1 MKQAYFQGISGDRLV
16 WIGFGGDQTGDTFAG
31 QPPHQTLAHAAR
43 DQNLHLA
50 QRMGFVRRA
59 KDLLYRLGEGGRA
72 LFTLRCGVIKLVQ
85 YLPDGSQRIVRLL
98 KDGDVLGLEAL
109 IGQPYQHEAIALTDC
124 EICAIPVEV
133 IERPGLRRELMARWQ
148 QALTEADVWLTQFG
162 TGTARQRVARL
173 LLRLTCVDQDRL
185 PLFCRQDIG
194 AMLGLT
200 TETVSRTIAELR
212 RQGLLRDHGAH
223 IQDCDRETLRRI
235 ADGEE

>member
-1 MKQAYFQGISGDRLV
+1 VRGSVL
-16 WIGFGGDQTGDTFAG
+16 FAG
-31 QPPHQTLAHAAR
+31 LNEADFRHIHQPIRDVALAPR
-43 DQNLHLA
+43 
-50 QRMGFVRRA
+50 
-59 KDLLYRLGEGGRA
+59 DLLYRLGEHGHT
-72 LFTLRCGVIKLVQ
+72 LFTLRCGVIKLLQ

-98 KDGDVLGLEAL
+98 RHGDVLGLEAL
-109 IGQPYQHEAIALTDC
+109 VGQPYQHEATALTDC

-133 IERPGLRRELMARWQ
+133 IENLGRERPGLRKELMARWQ
-148 QALTEADVWLTQFG
+148 QALTEADAWLIQFG

-173 LLRLTCVDQDRL
+173 LLRLTCAEQDRL
-185 PLFCRQDIG
+185 PLLCRQDIG

-212 RQGLLRDHGAH
+212 RQGLLRDHGTQ

>member
-1 MKQAYFQGISGDRLV
+1 MRPITLHAIWSSEPKCRRCAVRGSVL
-16 WIGFGGDQTGDTFAG
+16 FAG
-31 QPPHQTLAHAAR
+31 LDETDFRHIHQPIRDINLAP
-43 DQNLHLA
+43 
-50 QRMGFVRRA
+50 
-59 KDLLYRLGEGGRA
+59 KDLLYRLGERGRT
-72 LFTLRCGVIKLVQ
+72 LFTLRCGVIKLSQ

-98 KDGDVLGLEAL
+98 RDGDVLGLEAL
-109 IGQPYQHEAIALTDC
+109 VGQPYQHEAVALTDC

-133 IERPGLRRELMARWQ
+133 IEHLGRERPALHKELMARWQ
-148 QALTEADVWLTQFG
+148 QALSEADTWLTQFG

-173 LLRLTCVDQDRL
+173 LLRLNCAEQDRL

-212 RQGLLRDHGAH
+212 RQGLLRDHDAR
-223 IQDCDRETLRRI
+223 IQDCDRQTLRRI